1 MLSKFI
7 KRIGC
12 VTLTTSLCFMVS
24 TNTVLAGTNN
34 QKKSPKKQTEKM
46 INKQAQ
52 KIVNKM
58 SVEEKIGQML
68 MPDFRTW
75 NGKNLTEMNEEVA
88 NVIKTYH
95 LGGVILFAE
104 NIQGTQQT
112 VRLTD
117 GLQKESEKIPLLI
130 TTDQEGGI
138 VTRINGGTCMPG
150 NMALGAANDTDL
162 TYKTAKAMAE
172 EVKALGMNVDF
183 APDMDVN
190 LNPDNPVIGVRSFGG
205 DPDLVSKMG
214 LSFMK
219 GVQDAGV
226 IPTVKHF
233 PGHGDV
239 SMDTHVGL
247 PVVPYDMAR
256 LNAVELKP
264 FKAAISSGV
273 DMLMTAHIQFP
284 AVDNTTITSK
294 KDGSQIILPATLSKK
309 VLTGLLRE
317 KMGYKGVIVTDA
329 LNMGAIAENFGQNDA
344 VIRAINAGVDIP
356 LMPATIHQTSDLAN
370 FDIMFKA
377 VVNAVNDKTIAMTR
391 INDSAKRIIALKI
404 EKGIYNP
411 CGNND
416 TTTLDQKIVKAEA
429 IVGSALHK
437 DIEKEAANRAV
448 TLVKNDDNIL
458 PFKLED
464 SKKVL
469 CIGPWD
475 TRLAAMTQESNNIAE
490 AKGLKNVQVEG
501 ITYADSFIVDEV
513 TKAKIDN
520 ANYIVFG
527 TYSFNSAS
535 RQADSNYVK
544 YANEVI
550 NYAQSKGKL
559 VAVMGIRNPYEIN
572 QMINAKNFIAV
583 YGADGIQPT
592 KTWQN
597 IQAGMRVI
605 FGEVNPTGNLP
616 VAIPTADN
624 AGILHN
630 IGYGLRFATPVQ

>member
-1 MLSKFI
+1 
-7 KRIGC
+7 
-12 VTLTTSLCFMVS
+12 
-24 TNTVLAGTNN
+24 
-34 QKKSPKKQTEKM
+34 
-46 INKQAQ
+46 
-52 KIVNKM
+52 
-58 SVEEKIGQML
+58 
-68 MPDFRTW
+68 
-75 NGKNLTEMNEEVA
+75 
-88 NVIKTYH
+88 
-95 LGGVILFAE
+95 
-104 NIQGTQQT
+104 
-112 VRLTD
+112 
-117 GLQKESEKIPLLI
+117 
-130 TTDQEGGI
+130 
-138 VTRINGGTCMPG
+138 MPG
-150 NMALGAANDTDL
+150 NMALGAANDPDL
-162 TYKTAKAMAE
+162 TYKVAKAMAE
-172 EVKALGMNVDF
+172 EVKSLGINVDF

-190 LNPDNPVIGVRSFGG
+190 CNPDNPVIGVRSFGG

-219 GVQDAGV
+219 GVQAAGV

-239 SMDTHVGL
+239 SIDTHVGL
-247 PVVPYDMAR
+247 PVVPYDMER
-256 LNAVELKP
+256 LSAVELKP
-264 FKAAISSGV
+264 FKAAISAGV
-273 DMLMTAHIQFP
+273 DVIMTAHIQFP

-317 KMGYKGVIVTDA
+317 KMGYKGIIVTDA

-370 FDIMFKA
+370 FDSMFKS
-377 VVNAVNDKTIAMTR
+377 VVNAVNDKTISMSR
-391 INDSAKRIIALKI
+391 INDSAKRVIALKI
-404 EKGIYNP
+404 EKGIYNT
-411 CGNND
+411 CGSAD
-416 TTTLDQKIVKAEA
+416 TTTLDQKIVKAVA
-429 IVGSALHK
+429 IVGSTNHK

-475 TRLAAMTQESNNIAE
+475 TRLAAMTKEANSIAE

-501 ITYADSFIVDEV
+501 ITYANSFIVDDV
-513 TKAKIDN
+513 TKSKIDN
-520 ANYIVFG
+520 ANYVVLG
-527 TYSFNSAS
+527 TYSYDAAS
-535 RQADSNYVK
+535 RQAGSNYVK
-544 YANEVI
+544 YSNEVI

-605 FGEVNPTGNLP
+605 FGEVNPTGKLP
-616 VAIPTADN
+616 VAIPNADN
-624 AGILHN
+624 TGILHD
-630 IGYGLRFATPVQ
+630 IGYGLSYTSQVQ